1 MTILD
6 AAKIKIFSKIIRKLE
21 PSKAEYAQY
30 EDSIRKSKLDSEM
43 GYNAALG
50 FVVLS
55 RALTRALDYFRVFI
69 IRTIVII
76 TLMIF
81 VLIIFTLPLITKVL
95 NG

>member
-1 MTILD
+1 MTKLEL
-6 AAKIKIFSKIIRKLE
+6 AKIKIFNKIIRKLE

-69 IRTIVII
+69 IRTIII

>member
-1 MTILD
+1 MTKLEV
-6 AAKIKIFSKIIRKLE
+6 AKIKIFSKIIRKLE

-69 IRTIVII
+69 IRAIVI
-76 TLMIF
+76 TLLIF
-81 VLIIFTLPLITKVL
+81 AFFTLTVPIITKVL
-95 NG
+95 SNG